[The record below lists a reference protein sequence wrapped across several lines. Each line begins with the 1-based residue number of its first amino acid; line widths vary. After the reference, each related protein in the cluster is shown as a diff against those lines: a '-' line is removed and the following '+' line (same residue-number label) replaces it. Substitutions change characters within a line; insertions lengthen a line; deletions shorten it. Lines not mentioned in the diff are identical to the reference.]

1 MSMAATKTPLQRLM
15 ALFSSFGLSTV
26 LLLLLLALTFFG
38 TLHQIDHGLYD
49 AQKKYFESFV
59 VFQPVFGDLRV
70 PLPGAQLV
78 MALLF
83 VNLVVGGIVRLRR
96 SWSRA
101 GILIVH
107 LGIALMLL
115 AGFVKLKYSD
125 DGRMVLHE
133 GEVSDWFDS
142 YYEWEIAI
150 SRLVGDGQVEEHVI
164 PWSDLAGLDE
174 ESRASFTSAA
184 LPFDLQLTH
193 FQRNA
198 IPMRKGPAFTVD
210 VPVVDGYFL
219 RGIDRYKQAEANI
232 PGAYVAVRSK
242 NGGSESTGILWGRA
256 EHPWAASVAGAT
268 WFVDLRRR
276 RWQLPFQVRL
286 KDFRKEDHPRLDM
299 AKSFESDVEMIED
312 GSPRDVRIW
321 MNHPLRHQGYILFQS
336 SYDRDKD
343 GEISIFSVVRNPS
356 DHWPLYSCIIIA
368 IGLILHFSRTLRRY
382 VRSESLRQQQGSQA

>member
-1 MSMAATKTPLQRLM
+1 MVAPKTAPQHLI
-15 ALFSSFGLSTV
+15 AIFSSFGLSTT

-78 MALLF
+78 MGLLF

-115 AGFVKLKYSD
+115 AGFVKLKFSD

-150 SRLVGDGQVEEHVI
+150 SRMVGDGHVEEHVI
-164 PWSDLAGLDE
+164 PWSDLAGLGAN
-174 ESRASFTSAA
+174 SRGSFTSAA
-184 LPFDLQLTH
+184 LPFELQVTH
-193 FQRNA
+193 FQANA
-198 IPMRKGPAFTVD
+198 VPMRKGPAFGVD
-210 VPVVDGYFL
+210 VPVIDGYFL
-219 RGIDRYKQAEANI
+219 RSLDRYQQAEANI
-232 PGAYVAVRSK
+232 PGCYVVARAKS
-242 NGGSESTGILWGRA
+242 GGSDSSGILWGRA
-256 EHPWAASVAGAT
+256 EHPWAASVAGGT

-276 RWQLPFQVRL
+276 RWQLPFQIRL
-286 KDFRKEDHPRLDM
+286 LDFRKEDHPRLDM
-299 AKSFESDVEMIED
+299 AKSFESDVQMIENNAE
-312 GSPRDVRIW
+312 REVRIW
-321 MNHPLRHQGYILFQS
+321 MNNPLRHEGYILFQS
-336 SYDRDKD
+336 SYDRDEK
-343 GEISIFSVVRNPS
+343 GEISVFSVVRNPS
-356 DHWPLYSCIIIA
+356 DHWPLYSCIVIA

-382 VRSESLRQQQGSQA
+382 VRSESQKQGSHA